1 MATAE
6 AAGKGSGAFTELRP
20 VYDIIGLDLRGTG
33 ASVPVRCDP
42 DTVNRLIWPEVKD
55 EASYKDMLARAEA
68 WGQSCVN
75 MTGPLIYHMG
85 TDQTVQ
91 DLDLLRRALGHDKLN
106 YLGFS
111 YGTHI
116 GSVYAE
122 MFPDKVG
129 RMVLDGVSDLHLSD
143 EMYLTTSAVGLESTF
158 DDFSR
163 WCNTTA
169 KCALWGRDQAA
180 IFDAV
185 VAAAENGT
193 LHAQKC
199 SGGPCNHNGTARV
212 WEFILNSESQLHD
225 YNAKQLQDNWYS
237 YAEGLKAAFDYGNES
252 YFVQALTTANSSSL
266 DFSIYSQFI
275 ITCSDRPKR

>member
-1 MATAE
+1 M
-6 AAGKGSGAFTELRP
+6 
-20 VYDIIGLDLRGTG
+20 
-33 ASVPVRCDP
+33 
-42 DTVNRLIWPEVKD
+42 
-55 EASYKDMLARAEA
+55 
-68 WGQSCVN
+68 
-75 MTGPLIYHMG
+75 
-85 TDQTVQ
+85 Q
-91 DLDLLRRALGHDKLN
+91 DLDLLRRAVGHDKLN

-158 DDFSR
+158 NDFFR

-169 KCALWGRDQAA
+169 KCALCGRDQAA

-199 SGGPCNHNGTARV
+199 SGGPCNHKGTARV

-225 YNAKQLQDNWYS
+225 YNAEKLQENWYS
-237 YAEGLKAAFDYGNES
+237 YAEGLKAAFDYGNGS

-266 DFSIYSQFI
+266 DFQSTLSSSLPVQIDQRDDSRLKI
-275 ITCSDRPKR
+275 STISTRWLLSWRRTRADTVTCSRGCLSVLAGPSMPQIHLMS